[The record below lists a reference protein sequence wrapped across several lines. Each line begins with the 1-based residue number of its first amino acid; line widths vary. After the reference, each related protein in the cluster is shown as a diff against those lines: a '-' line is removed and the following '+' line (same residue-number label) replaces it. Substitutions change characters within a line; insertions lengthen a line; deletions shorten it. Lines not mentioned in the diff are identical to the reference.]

1 MLKYGSFGGKEMK
14 MVRGDEAC
22 KGRKER
28 KVINRFK
35 VEGNEGKQQL

>member
-1 MLKYGSFGGKEMK
+1 MK

-22 KGRKER
+22 KGKKER
-28 KVINRFK
+28 KVIIRLE